1 MEDLKIAYQLLCHLL
16 RTLVSFD
23 ILILKASGDEE
34 INKVKKKNNTY
45 TFAQSLYIQN
55 IRQAHI
61 VITIYCLVEERPWK
75 ISEIL
80 LHFWKV

>member
-1 MEDLKIAYQLLCHLL
+1 MEDLKIADQLLCHLL
-16 RTLVSFD
+16 STQVSFD

-45 TFAQSLYIQN
+45 TSAESVYIQN

-61 VITIYCLVEERPWK
+61 AITIYCLVEERPLK
-75 ISEIL
+75 ITEIL
-80 LHFWKV
+80 LHF